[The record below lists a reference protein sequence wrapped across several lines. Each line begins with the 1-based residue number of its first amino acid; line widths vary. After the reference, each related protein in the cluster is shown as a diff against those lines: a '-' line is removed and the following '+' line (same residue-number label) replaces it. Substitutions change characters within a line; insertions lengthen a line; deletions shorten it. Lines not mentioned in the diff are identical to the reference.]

1 MPVFQPLF
9 GENKVIKPTMKR
21 TTLVLALSA
30 ALVACEQ
37 SDDTKSEKPEDTQ
50 QVTEFKGEYD
60 KTAYAIGVNFS
71 TQMGQ
76 NFESLKEYG
85 VEIDPQIV
93 AQGIKDGFAG
103 NAKLTDDEVA
113 QEMDAFQTNLN
124 TKMEEHQAKLEAEAQ
139 KEAEA
144 NLAAGDAFREEY
156 AQKEGVKTTES
167 GLMYRVI
174 EDSGS
179 EESPVAEDTVRVHYR
194 GTFIDGKEFDSSY
207 ERKQPIDFP
216 LRGVI
221 PGWTEGVQ
229 LMNVGDKYEFVIKPD
244 LAYGEMDRGSIP
256 GNSTLVFEVEL
267 LEINP
272 TEPVQ
277 PAEEPAIDEQ
287 LEEQV
292 EDAAQELEQ
301 AAEATQE
308 TVEEAAQEVEEEV
321 KEATGDDQ

>member
-1 MPVFQPLF
+1 VKQQM
-9 GENKVIKPTMKR
+9 MKK

-37 SDDTKSEKPEDTQ
+37 SEDKKESPLQSDATEQ
-50 QVTEFKGEYD
+50 TAEFKGEYD
-60 KTAYAIGVNFS
+60 KAAYAIGVNFS
-71 TQMGQ
+71 KQMGQ

-93 AQGIKDGFAG
+93 AEGIKDGFAG
-103 NAKLTDDEVA
+103 NAKLSDEEVDA
-113 QEMDAFQTNLN
+113 QMDAFQSNLN

-139 KEAEA
+139 QEAEA
-144 NLAAGDAFREEY
+144 NLAEGAAYREEY
-156 AQKEGVKTTES
+156 AQKEGVETTES

-174 EDSGS
+174 EASGS
-179 EESPVAEDTVRVHYR
+179 DQSPTAKDTVRVHYR

-216 LRGVI
+216 LGGVI

-229 LMNVGDKYEFVIKPD
+229 LMNVGDKYEFVIKPE
-244 LAYGEMDRGSIP
+244 LAYGEMDRGTIP

-267 LEINP
+267 LDINP
-272 TEPVQ
+272 TEPVAV
-277 PAEEPAIDEQ
+277 PEPTV
-287 LEEQV
+287 EEQV
-292 EDAAQELEQ
+292 EEQVEEVAQDVEK

>member
-9 GENKVIKPTMKR
+9 GENKVIKPTMKK
-21 TTLVLALSA
+21 TTLVLALSV

-37 SDDTKSEKPEDTQ
+37 SNDTKSEKPEDTQ

-93 AQGIKDGFAG
+93 AEGIKDGFAG
-103 NAKLTDDEVA
+103 NAQLTDDEVA
-113 QEMDAFQTNLN
+113 EEMDTFQTNLN

-139 KEAEA
+139 QEAEA
-144 NLAAGDAFREEY
+144 NLATGDAFREEY
-156 AQKEGVKTTES
+156 AQKDGVETTES

-174 EDSGS
+174 EASGS
-179 EESPVAEDTVRVHYR
+179 EESPAAEDTVRVHYR

-229 LMNVGDKYEFVIKPD
+229 LMNIGDKFEFVVKPE
-244 LAYGEMDRGSIP
+244 LAYGETDRGTIP
-256 GNSTLVFEVEL
+256 GNSTLIFEVEL

-277 PAEEPAIDEQ
+277 VEEEPTIEEEVEAAEEA
-287 LEEQV
+287 
-292 EDAAQELEQ
+292 LEQ

-308 TVEEAAQEVEEEV
+308 TVEEAAEEVEEEV

>member
-1 MPVFQPLF
+1 MKQL
-9 GENKVIKPTMKR
+9 TMKK

-37 SDDTKSEKPEDTQ
+37 SDDTKSETAKLETAQ
-50 QVTEFKGEYD
+50 QAVEFKAEYD
-60 KTAYAIGVNFS
+60 KAAYAIGVNFS
-71 TQMGQ
+71 KQMGQ

-85 VEIDPQIV
+85 IEINPQIV
-93 AQGIKDGFAG
+93 AEGIKDGFAG
-103 NAKLTDDEVA
+103 NAQLTDEEVDE
-113 QEMDAFQTNLN
+113 QMEAFQNNLN

-144 NLAAGDAFREEY
+144 NLAAGKAFREEY
-156 AQKEGVKTTES
+156 AQKEGVQTTES

-174 EDSGS
+174 EASGN
-179 EESPVAEDTVRVHYR
+179 EESPKAEDTVRVHYR

-207 ERKQPIDFP
+207 ARKQPIDFP

-229 LMNVGDKYEFVIKPD
+229 LMNVGDKYEFVIEPE
-244 LAYGEMDRGSIP
+244 LAYGDMDRGTIP
-256 GNSTLVFEVEL
+256 GNSTLVFEIEL
-267 LEINP
+267 LDINP

-277 PAEEPAIDEQ
+277 PDEEPAIDEQ

-292 EDAAQELEQ
+292 EEAAQELEQ
-301 AAEATQE
+301 AAETTQE

>member
-1 MPVFQPLF
+1 
-9 GENKVIKPTMKR
+9 MKK

-37 SDDTKSEKPEDTQ
+37 SSDTKSETAKPETTQ
-50 QVTEFKGEYD
+50 QAAEFKGEYD
-60 KTAYAIGVNFS
+60 KAAYAIGVNFS
-71 TQMGQ
+71 KQMGQ

-85 VEIDPQIV
+85 IEINPQIV
-93 AQGIKDGFAG
+93 ADGIKDGFAG
-103 NAKLTDDEVA
+103 NAQLTDEEVDE
-113 QEMDAFQTNLN
+113 QMEAFQNNLN

-144 NLAAGDAFREEY
+144 NLAAGEAFREEY
-156 AQKEGVKTTES
+156 AQKEGVQTTES

-174 EDSGS
+174 ETSGNDQ
-179 EESPVAEDTVRVHYR
+179 SPKAEDTVRVHYR

-207 ERKQPIDFP
+207 ARKQPIDFP

-229 LMNVGDKYEFVIKPD
+229 LMNVGDKYEFVIEPE
-244 LAYGEMDRGSIP
+244 LAYGDMDRGTIP
-256 GNSTLVFEVEL
+256 GNSTLVFEIEL
-267 LEINP
+267 LDINP

-277 PAEEPAIDEQ
+277 PDEEPAIDEQ

-292 EDAAQELEQ
+292 EEAAQELEQ
-301 AAEATQE
+301 AAETTQE
-308 TVEEAAQEVEEEV
+308 TVEEAAQEVEKEV

>member
-1 MPVFQPLF
+1 MKQLT
-9 GENKVIKPTMKR
+9 IKKTA
-21 TTLVLALSA
+21 LVLALSA

-37 SDDTKSEKPEDTQ
+37 SGDKKESTDGAQ
-50 QVTEFKGEYD
+50 QAVEFKGEYD
-60 KTAYAIGVNFS
+60 KAAYAIGVNFS
-71 TQMGQ
+71 KQMGQ

-85 VEIDPQIV
+85 IEINPQIV
-93 AQGIKDGFAG
+93 AEGIKDGFAG
-103 NAKLTDDEVA
+103 NAQLTDEEVDE
-113 QEMDAFQTNLN
+113 QMEAFQNNLN

-139 KEAEA
+139 QEAEA
-144 NLAAGDAFREEY
+144 NLAEGAAFREEY
-156 AQKEGVKTTES
+156 AKKEGVQTTES

-174 EDSGS
+174 EASGS
-179 EESPVAEDTVRVHYR
+179 EESPAAEDTVRVHYR

-229 LMNVGDKYEFVIKPD
+229 LMNVGDKYEFVIKPE
-244 LAYGEMDRGSIP
+244 LAYGEMDRGTIP

-277 PAEEPAIDEQ
+277 PDPEPTIDEQ
-287 LEEQV
+287 MEEHV
-292 EDAAQELEQ
+292 EEAAQELEQ
-301 AAEATQE
+301 AAEETQE

>member
-1 MPVFQPLF
+1 MKQLT
-9 GENKVIKPTMKR
+9 IKK

-37 SDDTKSEKPEDTQ
+37 SGDEKEDTATTQ
-50 QVTEFKGEYD
+50 QAVEFKGEYD
-60 KTAYAIGVNFS
+60 KAAYAIGVNFS
-71 TQMGQ
+71 KQMGQ

-85 VEIDPQIV
+85 IEINPQIV
-93 AQGIKDGFAG
+93 AEGIKDGFAG
-103 NAKLTDDEVA
+103 NAQLTDEEVDE
-113 QEMDAFQTNLN
+113 QMEAFQSNLN

-139 KEAEA
+139 QEAEA
-144 NLAAGDAFREEY
+144 NLAAGEAFRQEY
-156 AQKEGVKTTES
+156 AQKEGVETTES

-174 EDSGS
+174 EASGS

-229 LMNVGDKYEFVIKPD
+229 LMNVGDKYEFVIKPE
-244 LAYGEMDRGSIP
+244 LAYGEMDRGTIP

-272 TEPVQ
+272 TEPVP

-292 EDAAQELEQ
+292 EEAAQELEQ

-321 KEATGDDQ
+321 KEAAGDDQ

>member
-1 MPVFQPLF
+1 
-9 GENKVIKPTMKR
+9 MKK
-21 TTLVLALSA
+21 TTLALALSA
-30 ALVACEQ
+30 VLIGCEQ
-37 SDDTKSEKPEDTQ
+37 SNETQSEQTEETQ
-50 QVTEFKGEYD
+50 KVAEFKGEYD

-93 AQGIKDGFAG
+93 AEGIKDGFAG
-103 NAKLTDDEVA
+103 NAQLTDEEVA
-113 QEMDAFQTNLN
+113 EQMDAFQSDLN
-124 TKMEEHQAKLEAEAQ
+124 KKMEEHQAKLEAEAQ
-139 KEAEA
+139 QEAEA
-144 NLAAGDAFREEY
+144 NLATGKAFREEY
-156 AQKEGVKTTES
+156 AQKEAVTTTKS

-174 EDSGS
+174 EASGS
-179 EESPVAEDTVRVHYR
+179 EDSPAAEDTVRVHYR

-244 LAYGEMDRGSIP
+244 LAYGEMDRGAIP

-292 EDAAQELEQ
+292 EEAAQELEQ
-301 AAEATQE
+301 AAEATEE
-308 TVEEAAQEVEEEV
+308 TVEEVAEEVEEEVEEEV

>member
-1 MPVFQPLF
+1 MKQLT
-9 GENKVIKPTMKR
+9 IKKTA
-21 TTLVLALSA
+21 LVLALSA

-37 SDDTKSEKPEDTQ
+37 SSDSTETSAKAETAQ
-50 QVTEFKGEYD
+50 QAAEFKGEYD
-60 KTAYAIGVNFS
+60 KAAYAIGVNFS
-71 TQMGQ
+71 KQMGQ

-85 VEIDPQIV
+85 IEIDSSLV

-103 NAKLTDDEVA
+103 NAQLTDEEVDA
-113 QEMDAFQTNLN
+113 QMETFQNNLN

-144 NLAAGDAFREEY
+144 NLAAGEAFREEY
-156 AQKEGVKTTES
+156 AQKEGVETTES
-167 GLMYRVI
+167 GLMYRVL
-174 EDSGS
+174 ETSGNDQ
-179 EESPVAEDTVRVHYR
+179 SPKAEDTVRVHYR

-207 ERKQPIDFP
+207 ARKQPIDFP

-244 LAYGEMDRGSIP
+244 LAYGEMDRGTIP
-256 GNSTLVFEVEL
+256 GNSTLVFEIEL
-267 LEINP
+267 LDINP

-277 PAEEPAIDEQ
+277 PDEEPAIDEQ

-292 EDAAQELEQ
+292 EEAAQELEQ
-301 AAEATQE
+301 TAETTQE